1 MDKDTGTKKNGR
13 VTTREFYQALLD
25 LTDKIGA
32 FRDELVGQNRKI
44 LEKVEAVE
52 RQVNTRIDCLDV
64 KLEEHLGDSRIK
76 TDKLDIVA
84 ELAKAN
90 SDAIQEISS
99 RIE

>member
-1 MDKDTGTKKNGR
+1 M
-13 VTTREFYQALLD
+13 
-25 LTDKIGA
+25 TDKIGA

-52 RQVNTRIDCLDV
+52 RQVNTRIDHLDMRLDV
-64 KLEEHLGDSRIK
+64 HLGDARVR
-76 TDKLDIVA
+76 TDKLELVA

-90 SDAIQEISS
+90 SDVIQEISS